1 MEGLFNAIVQKAQS
15 DLLLFMVLL
24 CVVIVLVAKPLYKQ
38 LTDYLTLKEQQ
49 KITREG
55 KLLDVIQGN
64 SSIMAELKT
73 LLTNT
78 NENCR
83 TCKIEQ
89 LSYFKRFEDKQDA
102 SALVLN
108 DIENGIDTIAQN
120 IAGITGKQ

>member
-108 DIENGIDTIAQN
+108 DIENDIDTIAQN

>member
-1 MEGLFNAIVQKAQS
+1 MQKAQS